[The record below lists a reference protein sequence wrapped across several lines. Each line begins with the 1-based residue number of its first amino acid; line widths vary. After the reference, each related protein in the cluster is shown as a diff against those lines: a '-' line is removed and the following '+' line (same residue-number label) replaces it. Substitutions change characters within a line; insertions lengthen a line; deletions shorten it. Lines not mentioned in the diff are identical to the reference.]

1 MIFAD
6 KLIYLRKK
14 SGWSQEELAEQIN
27 VSRQSVSKWEGAQS
41 IPDLEKIIK
50 LSELF
55 GVSTDYLLKDEI
67 EEPDAILCDC
77 ERSSTRRISLEDASK
92 FINAKRK
99 TSTYIAIATFL
110 CIISPICLIL
120 LGAISESKIYGISEN
135 IAGGIGVIV
144 MFVLVSIAVAIYIFS
159 GSMTAPFQFLDKEIF
174 ETEYGVSGMVNKK
187 RDKFKNT
194 YTLCN
199 IIATCLCILSIIPI
213 FVGAIIDEENDLRL
227 ILLTAMMLF
236 IIAIAVAMFIKV
248 GIINESYSKL
258 LQENEYS
265 VKNKEKSNI
274 ENAISAI
281 YWPIITLIYFG
292 YSFISHNWH
301 ISWIIWVIGG
311 VLYSGI
317 VGIIKVFDKN
327 K

>member
-41 IPDLEKIIK
+41 IPDLEKIIR

-67 EEPDAILCDC
+67 EEPEAMRCDK
-77 ERSSTRRISLEDASK
+77 EFYSTRRISLESATE
-92 FINAKRK
+92 FIETKRK
-99 TSTYIAIATFL
+99 TATYIAIATFL
-110 CIISPICLIL
+110 CIISPVCLIL
-120 LGAISESKIYGISEN
+120 LSTFAEMNLFSISEN
-135 IAGGIGVIV
+135 LAAGIGLIV
-144 MFVLVSIAVAIYIFS
+144 LFVFVAVAVALYIFS
-159 GSMTAPFQFLDKEIF
+159 GSMTAPFQFLDNEVF
-174 ETEYGVSGMVNKK
+174 EAEYGVVGMAKK
-187 RDKFKNT
+187 KKKDFQNT

-199 IIATCLCILSIIPI
+199 IIATCLCILSLIPL
-213 FVGAIIDEENDLRL
+213 FVGVIINEDNDLL
-227 ILLTAMMLF
+227 IVSLLSIMFLVVGM
-236 IIAIAVAMFIKV
+236 AVIVFIKV

-265 VKNKEKSNI
+265 AEYKQKSKL
-274 ENAISAI
+274 ENAIAAI
-281 YWPIITLIYFG
+281 YWPIVTIIYFT
-292 YSFISHNWH
+292 YSFMTFNWH
-301 ISWIIWVIGG
+301 ISWIIWIIAGI
-311 VLYSGI
+311 LYSGI

-327 K
+327 I

>member
-41 IPDLEKIIK
+41 IPDLDKIIK

-67 EEPDAILCDC
+67 EEPDAILCDK
-77 ERSSTRRISLEDASK
+77 ETSSTRRISLEDASK

-120 LGAISESKIYGISEN
+120 LGAISENKIFGISETM
-135 IAGGIGVIV
+135 AGGIGVIV

-159 GSMTAPFQFLDKEIF
+159 GSMTAPFQFLDNEVF
-174 ETEYGVSGMVNKK
+174 ETEYGVFGMANKK
-187 RDKFKNT
+187 RNKFKNT

-199 IIATCLCILSIIPI
+199 IIATCLCILSVIPI
-213 FVGAIIDEENDLRL
+213 FVGAIIDEENDLML

-236 IIAIAVAMFIKV
+236 IIAIAVAIFIKV

-265 VKNKEKSNI
+265 VKNKEKSKL

-301 ISWIIWVIGG
+301 VSWIIWVIGG

-317 VGIIKVFDKN
+317 VGIIKAFDKN